1 MFKKSLAFR
10 ILFLNIYF
18 VILPMTIYF
27 LLFFYWQYKEEIGTD
42 IHRLSDIGQ
51 SKVSYLNQLVNDQ
64 YAVLDILDVL
74 IDLHNPQVIK
84 NFDRNLPLLH
94 EASIGIPGQLAFLE
108 HAPDGRFLVKYTS
121 LERHEIG
128 KDLTF
133 REYVINA
140 VENNYSTYLT
150 YDIIT
155 GQRVFVFAK
164 AIHSQDDY
172 RVLGIL
178 VTWIPADSFINQL
191 IDDKYFRIGQSISL
205 LTEDKIVFATSNP
218 KLFSLAFAPLSE
230 NRKKVLEENKQF
242 GKNPLPQEIVTLTP
256 FSYMERIFSWNFQ
269 GKMHITFIDSV
280 ANGALYI
287 LMDIE
292 KAAIAK
298 TYLKK
303 TWMTVGV
310 LLTITSLSCLIT
322 VFLSRFLSKTLQ
334 ELLSVMEKISRG
346 DLTVRFKPQHFG
358 FEMNEAGK
366 TLNKV
371 LDHLVEQTEA
381 AQKELLKTAVI
392 SQELKIGQEIQKTIF
407 PSKVPLIKGL
417 DIGVFSASSSQ
428 VSGNFYDL
436 FFIRE
441 KLVITLTSTSGK
453 GLFSCLYSVCLRS
466 ILRCFSTVY
475 EDPQTILENTN
486 RLFYQDLQNAPL
498 LIQTFL
504 GIWDDTSKTLDYASA
519 SPSFGFFRVS
529 SGETK
534 AIAGS
539 KAAMGSHPEIS
550 LTSYHMDLNDNCL
563 MLFYTSGTI
572 ERQNLQGQ
580 LYGENRLKEIVDK
593 KYYHSAQ
600 ELADFIADD
609 LKRFGEGVPQEG
621 DITFIILKTKG
632 KEYA

>member
-1 MFKKSLAFR
+1 MFKNSLAFR
-10 ILFLNIYF
+10 ILILNLYF

-27 LLFFYWQYKEEIGTD
+27 LLFFYWQYEEEIVTD

-51 SKVSYLNQLVNDQ
+51 SKVSYLNQLVGDQ
-64 YAVLDILDVL
+64 YVSLDVL
-74 IDLHNPQVIK
+74 DELIDLSNPHVIE
-84 NFDRNLPLLH
+84 NFESTLPLLKQ
-94 EASIGIPGQLAFLE
+94 ASIGIPGQLAFLE
-108 HAPDGRFLVKYTS
+108 NEPDGHFLVKYTS

-128 KDLTF
+128 KDLTY
-133 REYVINA
+133 RGYVIDA
-140 VENNYSTYLT
+140 IENNYSTYLT

-155 GQRVFVFAK
+155 HQRVFVFAK

-172 RVLGIL
+172 RILGIL
-178 VTWIPADSFINQL
+178 VTWIPADPLIKQL
-191 IDDKYFRIGQSISL
+191 MNDKYFRIGESISL

-218 KLFSLAFAPLSE
+218 KLFSFAFSPLTE
-230 NRKKVLEENKQF
+230 NRKKILEENKQF
-242 GKNPLPQEIVTLTP
+242 GKNSLPQEIVTLTP
-256 FSYMERIFSWNFQ
+256 FSHMKSIFSWNAQ
-269 GKMHITFIDSV
+269 GNMHITFIDSV

-298 TYLKK
+298 MYVKK
-303 TWMTVGV
+303 TWITVGV
-310 LLTITSLSCLIT
+310 LLSITCLSCLIT

-346 DLTVRFKPQHFG
+346 DLTARFEPQYFG

-407 PSKVPLIKGL
+407 PKNVPITKGL
-417 DIGVFSASSSQ
+417 DIGVFSESASE
-428 VSGNFYDL
+428 VSGNFYD
-436 FFIRE
+436 FYFMQE

-466 ILRCFSTVY
+466 ILRCFATVY
-475 EDPQTILENTN
+475 KDPQTILENTN
-486 RLFYQDLQNAPL
+486 TLFYQDLQNAPL

-504 GIWDDTSKTLDYASA
+504 GIWDDTTKTLDYASA
-519 SPSFGFFRVS
+519 SPSFGFFRDS
-529 SGETK
+529 SGEIK
-534 AIAGS
+534 AMAGS
-539 KAAMGSHPEIS
+539 NAAMGTHPHIR
-550 LTSYHMDLNDNCL
+550 LTSYHMEHKDNCL
-563 MLFYTSGTI
+563 MLLYTSGTI
-572 ERQNLQGQ
+572 ERQNEQGL
-580 LYGENRLKEIVDK
+580 LYGENRLKEIVEQ

-600 ELADFIADD
+600 EIADFIAED
-609 LKRFGEGVPQEG
+609 LKRFGEGVSQDG

-632 KEYA
+632 EEYA